1 MENLVPLGTG
11 NSRFMKSNISPST
24 PLAQL
29 ISMLNNGTFPYDVG
43 TINPAG
49 ISQQGTPL
57 NKDTLLKDATAG
69 LYGLGSDAVPDDVLS
84 KLSKSI
90 LYYST
95 ATPKY
100 QEVTVNLETAQPGD
114 NIRLNY
120 NGKLVNH
127 IVLHKGLPGS
137 MYDPSCNGVWL
148 LREDVVDTAQWGSSN
163 SLPGSNIMSTMAEYL
178 GNYSADIQ
186 QAIKTVKI
194 PYCIGGG
201 SATVNS
207 GANGLECK
215 LFPLSGYELGL
226 TQSDSRSLPIDGNK
240 LDYFLAGDTTE
251 GRTQRIAY
259 LNGEAVHWW
268 TRSPVNDSSGQ
279 CIHISNTGRVSLSGY
294 GNEYGIRPAFIMP
307 SSFTVTYYVD
317 SQGNLHD
324 EQEYEEAG
332 STTDVKGNPITIGAQ
347 IATGSY
353 MGTGGYG
360 KSNENVLTVGEKAKV
375 VLISGGDLNSYKQ
388 YSTYMGIFFPCFL
401 PADYPTTAATSTSG
415 FVYLNNS
422 QGVVTQNKALFS
434 NGTLKWF
441 SADDQLKQLNG
452 ANFTYGYV
460 ILS

>member
-1 MENLVPLGTG
+1 MSLSEQT
-11 NSRFMKSNISPST
+11 SRV
-24 PLAQL
+24 A
-29 ISMLNNGTFPYDVG
+29 NGG
-43 TINPAG
+43 
-49 ISQQGTPL
+49 
-57 NKDTLLKDATAG
+57 KDTLKAILEKMGATVPSTTKIDGYPALAAG
-69 LYGLGSDAVPDDVLS
+69 VDNMAISAATKALYGLGSDAVPDDVLS

-100 QEVTVNLETAQPGD
+100 QEVTINLETAQPGD

-120 NGKLVNH
+120 NGKLANH

-137 MYDPSCNGVWL
+137 MYDSSCNGVWL

-163 SLPGSNIMSTMAEYL
+163 ALPGSNIMSTMAEYL
-178 GNYSADIQ
+178 DNYSADIQ

-226 TQSDSRSLPIDGNK
+226 TESDSWALPIDGNK

-279 CIHISNTGRVSLSGY
+279 CIHISNTGRVSLSGC

-324 EQEYEEAG
+324 EQEYDEAG
-332 STTDVKGNPITIGAQ
+332 STTDVKGNPITIGTQ
-347 IATGSY
+347 IAIGSYVGTGTYGASNPNTITFPFIPKIWSVFCRERLVGNSYNYYFFNDAGNIWIWGKNSTQFCAASSNSDWTITFNGGTVSWYINDTGS
-353 MGTGGYG
+353 
-360 KSNENVLTVGEKAKV
+360 
-375 VLISGGDLNSYKQ
+375 
-388 YSTYMGIFFPCFL
+388 
-401 PADYPTTAATSTSG
+401 TAAG
-415 FVYLNNS
+415 YQFND
-422 QGVVTQNKALFS
+422 S
-434 NGTLKWF
+434 NY
-441 SADDQLKQLNG
+441 
-452 ANFTYGYV
+452 TYYV
-460 ILS
+460 FAIG